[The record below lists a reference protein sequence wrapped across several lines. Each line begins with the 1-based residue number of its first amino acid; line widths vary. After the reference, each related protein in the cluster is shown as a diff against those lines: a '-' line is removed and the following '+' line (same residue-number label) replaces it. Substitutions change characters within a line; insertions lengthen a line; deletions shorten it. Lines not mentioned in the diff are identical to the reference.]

1 MTGLLTDV
9 MHDRADSLDAPDL
22 DVAAMIRDGEERV
35 ARRRRAGVVTA
46 VAASVAVVGALAVPA
61 LLPDRDSRAEVAVQP
76 RVDGVV
82 YAVGSTIH
90 DEDGVIDTG
99 VALRALVQTDS
110 GYVVSDAAG
119 EVLVVSG
126 GATDRVGRLA
136 DGEQPRFQVDGDLVA
151 WVDASD
157 GGSLAALD
165 VSEGTT
171 VRVPLASWPGR
182 TVVVGAERE
191 LGGAAQVAAV
201 DGPTVYVS
209 DRRGVLAWDPF
220 GSGAT
225 TLVPA
230 ATGTEVEVVD
240 VQNGVFAYHAR
251 GGTPSAKTEEFRVGP
266 DLRTGRVL
274 PAWGGRLSP
283 DGGHLISETAD
294 VNHVYDTAT
303 GRRLPF
309 DQGAYAFLVGYRW
322 LDEDTYAG
330 LGLPTLESTTP
341 DLLTC
346 EVVTG
351 TCTLAVERPATV
363 EDGLVL
369 PISEG
374 W

>member
-1 MTGLLTDV
+1 MTGILEDV
-9 MHDRADSLDAPDL
+9 LHDRADSLAAPDL
-22 DVAAMIRDGEERV
+22 DVAAMVRDGERR
-35 ARRRRAGVVTA
+35 ARRGRVGVIAA

-61 LLPDRDSRAEVAVQP
+61 VLPDREPGSTVAVQP
-76 RVDGVV
+76 RAEPLV
-82 YAVGSTIH
+82 YAVGTSIH
-90 DEDGVIDTG
+90 DGDTVIDTG
-99 VALRALVQTDS
+99 VRIRALVQTES

-119 EVLVVSG
+119 DVLVVSG
-126 GATDRVGRLA
+126 EGTDRVGRLA
-136 DGEQPRFQVDGDLVA
+136 DGEHPRFQTDGDLVA

-157 GGSLAALD
+157 GGSIAALD

-171 VRVPLASWPGR
+171 VEVALASWPGR
-182 TVVVGAERE
+182 TVVAGVERE

-201 DGPTVYVS
+201 DGRTVYVS

-220 GSGAT
+220 GSGGT
-225 TLVPA
+225 SLVAGPDGA
-230 ATGTEVEVVD
+230 EVEVVD
-240 VQNGVFAYHAR
+240 VQNGVFAYHVR
-251 GGTPSAKTEEFRVGP
+251 GGTPAAKTEEFRVGT

-274 PAWGGRLSP
+274 PVWGGRLSP

-294 VNHVYDTAT
+294 VNHVYDTAD

-309 DQGAYAFLVGYRW
+309 DEGGYAFLVGYRW

-330 LGLPTLESTTP
+330 LGLATMESTTP

-346 EVVTG
+346 EVATG
-351 TCTLAVERPATV
+351 ACTLAVGRPASV